1 MHEHHL
7 EGRHSDRLSLIR
19 RSTIP
24 PDLWRPLISS
34 GQYIH
39 FPMDSSAPGV
49 PNHVERE
56 ADEAFTQD
64 GEACVANVS
73 SAYSQ
78 QPHRLQ
84 PCIRRLCRYWPIGG
98 PARTSTSVSH
108 AARHQ
113 CLDGRLIPMSQSVG
127 SWTRTVFVLIAL
139 PTGTGHFNVRVMLY
153 PTTPRN
159 QSWIRQQNP
168 AEI

>member
-1 MHEHHL
+1 
-7 EGRHSDRLSLIR
+7 
-19 RSTIP
+19 
-24 PDLWRPLISS
+24 
-34 GQYIH
+34 
-39 FPMDSSAPGV
+39 MDSSAPGV

-98 PARTSTSVSH
+98 FPA
-108 AARHQ
+108 Q
-113 CLDGRLIPMSQSVG
+113 D
-127 SWTRTVFVLIAL
+127 
-139 PTGTGHFNVRVMLY
+139 FNVGKSCGEAPIHKMDASL
-153 PTTPRN
+153 
-159 QSWIRQQNP
+159 Q
-168 AEI
+168 